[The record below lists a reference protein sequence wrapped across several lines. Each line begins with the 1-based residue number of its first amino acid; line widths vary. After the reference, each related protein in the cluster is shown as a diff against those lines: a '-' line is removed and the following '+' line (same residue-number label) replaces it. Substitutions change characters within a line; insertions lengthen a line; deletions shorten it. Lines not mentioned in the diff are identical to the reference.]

1 MDAAQTH
8 LVAKMAQLF
17 NNRDNADI
25 TLSCEGE
32 TIKAHSLILESRWNF
47 VMAATEILFLTNF

>member
-32 TIKAHSLILESRWNF
+32 TIKAHSLILESRWHF
-47 VMAATEILFLTNF
+47 VMTATEIPF